1 MGIIICRGVGSHW
14 VPIYWEKIASERE
27 RERLLHQMYSTMLFS
42 IHYWYDH
49 YGLWNRRVRIAI
61 YMITVRTQQS
71 TSMQASIPSGRLH
84 RVLRSIGIIV
94 LVVSIGILGTTNRG
108 WPIALA
114 HTFFPKHQTP
124 NSSPDVD
131 RGGAFLYQLDFHR
144 NRFNLRFVIE
154 LVESAALP
162 SYRRWRF
169 ALFVGTIRYVL
180 ISNTTISATMSA
192 VAVECGGVD

>member
-84 RVLRSIGIIV
+84 RVLRAIGIIV

-144 NRFNLRFVIE
+144 NRFNRRLRDRARRICGSPLVSSMALCFVCGNYSLRVDFQYNNIGKD
-154 LVESAALP
+154 
-162 SYRRWRF
+162 
-169 ALFVGTIRYVL
+169 VGC
-180 ISNTTISATMSA
+180 
-192 VAVECGGVD
+192 CGGMRRR